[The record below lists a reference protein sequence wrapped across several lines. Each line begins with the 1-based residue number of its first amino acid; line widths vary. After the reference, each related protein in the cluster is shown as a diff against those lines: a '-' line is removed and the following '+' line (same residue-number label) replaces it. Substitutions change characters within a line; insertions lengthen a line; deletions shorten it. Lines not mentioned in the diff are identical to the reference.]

1 MCRVTQASQAEGGP
15 VRRFPWDRG
24 GSALVGVLACRSSSR
39 GAPRGCSALSATFPC
54 VTLSPAGVQAGA
66 MPTDGQLVKA
76 ADNGRLEEVRRLIND
91 RASIDERDEVSGG
104 TGTSVAVGVLVWHVV
119 LNMVQGCWGVNAA

>member
-1 MCRVTQASQAEGGP
+1 
-15 VRRFPWDRG
+15 
-24 GSALVGVLACRSSSR
+24 
-39 GAPRGCSALSATFPC
+39 
-54 VTLSPAGVQAGA
+54 

-104 TGTSVAVGVLVWHVV
+104 TGTSVAALV
-119 LNMVQGCWGVNAA
+119 